1 MKHDMAPSMVW
12 LLHPMSLLVFAVALQ
27 ILLIGLKTKKLQ
39 IYFGLCI

>member
-1 MKHDMAPSMVW
+1 
-12 LLHPMSLLVFAVALQ
+12 LVFAVALQ